1 MRLFRDLVLGVA
13 AIVLASCGGSAGS
26 AERPLTPAG
35 AWTVF
40 RHLPGVV
47 DLAGPRG
54 DGSLVVA
61 AAGRLFVLARD
72 GTLRP
77 FARGA
82 GGYLT
87 AMGTEPY
94 LALASSDAVRGTHCS
109 FGNDAAF
116 AIEPG
121 ARKGR

>member
-1 MRLFRDLVLGVA
+1 LFRDLVLGVA
-13 AIVLASCGGSAGS
+13 AIVLASCGSSAGS

-40 RHLPGVV
+40 RHLTGVV

-61 AAGRLFVLARD
+61 AAGRLLIMGRD
-72 GTLRP
+72 GTLSP

-82 GGYLT
+82 DGYQT

-94 LALASSDAVRGTHCS
+94 LVLASGYPGQGNHCS
-109 FGNDAAF
+109 FGK
-116 AIEPG
+116 IRSSPSS
-121 ARKGR
+121 RRRVRVSS